1 MTERWVRCNRI
12 KQHWEEKGEFRKW
25 EGWVEEHRKWCSAMK
40 KKQSVKLTYINS
52 RGSSREF
59 TPGQTSVADSQILC
73 KPMDFED
80 FRFTFF
86 STGLS

>member
-1 MTERWVRCNRI
+1 MVLCN
-12 KQHWEEKGEFRKW
+12 E
-25 EGWVEEHRKWCSAMK
+25 K
-40 KKQSVKLTYINS
+40 KKQSVKLTHINL

-86 STGLS
+86 PLAFLKIKVNFGANNTTLTKDM